1 MARKANT
8 PDTAVYASILKFED
22 QEDGTLLVHGKA
34 TDDTLDSD
42 EQVCDPAWLERA
54 MPEWFK
60 FGNIR
65 EQHSS
70 IAAGVATEYKNEGS
84 EHFITAHVVD
94 PSSIK
99 KVKAGVLKG
108 FSIGIRRPRVV
119 KDNKAIGGRIID
131 GQIVEI
137 SLVDRP
143 ANPACTL
150 TIAKTVDSEL
160 VQVEEY
166 SQIEGEKMSEITATS
181 VIELAKGI
189 ATETVKFD
197 QAAFDGARRAL
208 ATLIMVEA
216 GEMAEGHDETHSL
229 SALLTAVHALMEW
242 HSGEAYEGEVAPMLE
257 EVEEIE
263 MAIKPEAEEEE
274 AAEETEETEEKEMH
288 DEKEMCDKC
297 NKSMKE
303 CACEVEEE
311 MEETEKAEKCLEC
324 GCHQPA
330 DNHGRDDV
338 TTAIVVSDKSQV
350 SDIKTVVED
359 IVKALLTNPTVGE
372 EVATKAADT
381 ERIKALE
388 SELAQVKSLAAPSG
402 PKRFAAV
409 SNTTVDVKKAK
420 AAAYRAKAN
429 ATLDKSLANGYLAL
443 AIDLEKSDS

>member
-1 MARKANT
+1 MARRANT

-181 VIELAKGI
+181 VIELAKGF
-189 ATETVKFD
+189 ATNTVKFN
-197 QAAFDGARRAL
+197 QVAFDDARRAL

-216 GEMAEGHDETHSL
+216 GEMSEGSDEIHSL

-242 HSGEAYEGEVAPMLE
+242 HSGEVAEGEVAPMLE
-257 EVEEIE
+257 MEESETIE
-263 MAIKPEAEEEE
+263 MAIAPEVEEEVQE
-274 AAEETEETEEKEMH
+274 EEK
-288 DEKEMCDKC
+288 MCDKC

-303 CACEVEEE
+303 CACE
-311 MEETEKAEKCLEC
+311 MEEAEKAEKCLEC

-330 DNHGRDDV
+330 EDHGRNDV
-338 TTAIVVSDKSQV
+338 TTAVVIESDVKSDTPEV
-350 SDIKTVVED
+350 SSIKTIVED
-359 IVKALLTNPTVGE
+359 IVKKLLTNPTVGE
-372 EVATKAADT
+372 EVATKANES

-409 SNTTVDVKKAK
+409 SNTNVNVNKSK
-420 AAAYRAKAN
+420 AAVYRAKAA

>member
-181 VIELAKGI
+181 VIELAKGF
-189 ATETVKFD
+189 ATDTVKFD
-197 QAAFDGARRAL
+197 QASFDAARRAL

-216 GEMAEGHDETHSL
+216 GEMAEGHDEIHSL

-242 HSGEAYEGEVAPMLE
+242 HSGEVAEGEVAPMLE
-257 EVEEIE
+257 LEENEGIE
-263 MAIKPEAEEEE
+263 MAIAPEVEEEME
-274 AAEETEETEEKEMH
+274 EEK
-288 DEKEMCDKC
+288 MCDKC

-330 DNHGRDDV
+330 DNHGNPDV
-338 TTAIVVSDKSQV
+338 TTAVVIESDVKSDTPEV
-350 SDIKTVVED
+350 SSIKTIVED
-359 IVKALLTNPTVGE
+359 IVKELLTNSTVGE
-372 EVATKAADT
+372 EVATKAIES
-381 ERIKALE
+381 ERIQALE

-429 ATLDKSLANGYLAL
+429 ATLDKSLADGYLAL